1 MGSKL
6 TPLLIFCLVFFIKCL
21 KTTSSH
27 TNREH
32 GHQAPQHDQKT
43 LPSENDPE
51 LSVFFHHNTLQT
63 GTKLRLYFPTNEPS
77 TSPRLLSRQESDS
90 IPFSSSQLPS
100 ILRLFS
106 LTAASKQAL
115 AMRATLDH
123 CESPPITGESKFCA
137 TSLES
142 MLDSLRSIFGFRSEF
157 RVITTNYP
165 VGPMPVLR
173 NYTVIEAPVE
183 ISARRIVGCHV
194 LPYPYA
200 VFYCH
205 SQDSDNKLYEVSLS
219 GEDGERVEA
228 VAMCHMDTRE
238 WDSDHVAF
246 RVLGIEPGGPP
257 VCHFFPP
264 DNLVWVST

>member
-6 TPLLIFCLVFFIKCL
+6 TSLLIFYLVSYIKCL
-21 KTTSSH
+21 QTTSSH
-27 TNREH
+27 TTREH
-32 GHQAPQHDQKT
+32 DHQEHDQKSISY
-43 LPSENDPE
+43 SENDPE

-63 GTKLRLYFPTNEPS
+63 GTKLRLYFPANEPLA
-77 TSPRLLSRQESDS
+77 SPRLLSRHESDS

-100 ILRLFS
+100 ILQLFS
-106 LTAASKQAL
+106 FQVTSKQAL

-123 CESPPITGESKFCA
+123 CESPPIIGETKFCA

-157 RVITTNYP
+157 HVVTTNCP
-165 VGPMPVLR
+165 TVPTPDLR

-219 GEDGERVEA
+219 SEDGEQMEA
-228 VAMCHMDTRE
+228 VAMCHLDTRE
-238 WDSDHVAF
+238 WDPGHVAF
-246 RVLGIEPGGPP
+246 RVLGIGPGGPP